1 MSATI
6 LLVATDVHR
15 ARAALSLALAQ
26 AALGPAPRLYAH
38 ERAVAMLAR
47 APRDDDDSA
56 GLAAA
61 GLPDRLQLLAMAA
74 ESGIKL
80 IACQTG
86 LAITGL
92 ALADLVEGAEA
103 GGLIGLL
110 AAQGDAPLVV
120 V

>member
-6 LLVATDVHR
+6 LLVATDVPR
-15 ARAALSLALAQ
+15 ARAALSLALAE
-26 AALGPAPRLYAH
+26 AALGAAPQLYAH

-47 APRDDDDSA
+47 APRADDDSTS
-56 GLAAA
+56 LAAA

-74 ESGIKL
+74 ESGIAL

-86 LAITGL
+86 LAATGL

-103 GGLIGLL
+103 GGLVGLL
-110 AAQGDAPLVV
+110 ARRGDAPLVV